1 MKWTLNEI
9 AVGQKQHAIFEWLSP
24 LSPSARHFEN
34 QKKRVKHTGTWLLNN
49 PKFLDWSAKIAKYQV
64 LCCYGDPGAGKTIIS

>member
-24 LSPSARHFEN
+24 LSPSARQFEN
-34 QKKRVKHTGTWLLNN
+34 QKKRVKHTGTWLLND
-49 PKFLDWSAKIAKYQV
+49 PKFLDWSSKVTKCQM